1 MCLDVRV
8 REGEVIVWNAREKRG
23 ERREEG
29 RRRYIIQIADPLHSE
44 H

>member
-1 MCLDVRV
+1 VCLDVRV
-8 REGEVIVWNAREKRG
+8 REGEVIVWKARE